1 MPLIFFL
8 VAAAAFNFFYG
19 VALLRKRNPIL
30 EMVAPSKKKKE
41 TARRSFLKELWRC
54 DEDLLSVGVVSALL
68 AAAVV
73 YGLVQ
78 FVPVSLLSGALAFV
92 FVPRFY
98 GRVLHERRKSAF
110 LQHLAR
116 CVAGMCSVL
125 RAGGEILSAL
135 EYGAKSVPEPLRS
148 EVLFVLDKAKSNVP
162 LSEAAQQMA
171 ERVGLE
177 EVRVLAEGLSLITDV
192 GGPAGIKLL
201 ESTVEFL
208 KERAMLRRKVSAAT
222 ADVRL
227 GFTIGS
233 IFPFGLAGIMALAMP
248 EYRVAFSSPSG
259 RLPLLLA
266 VALVVVGHVIMR
278 KLLKGAEEV
287 L

>member
-1 MPLIFFL
+1 MPLIFFF
-8 VAAAAFNFFYG
+8 VAAAAFSFFCG
-19 VALLRKRNPIL
+19 VALLKRRNPIL
-30 EMVAPSKKKKE
+30 EMVALQKKGKE
-41 TARRSFLKELWRC
+41 AARRSFLRELWRC
-54 DEDLLSVGVVSALL
+54 DDDLLSVGVVSALTT
-68 AAAVV
+68 AAVV
-73 YGLVQ
+73 YGLTR
-78 FVPVSLLSGALAFV
+78 FVPAAVLFAALAFV

-98 GRVLHERRKSAF
+98 GRVLQEKRKAAF

-125 RAGGEILSAL
+125 RASPDVLNAL
-135 EYGAKSVPEPLRS
+135 EYGAKSVPEPMRS
-148 EVLFVLDKAKSNVP
+148 EVLFVLDKAKSNTP
-162 LSEAAQQMA
+162 ISEAAQQMA

-177 EVRVLAEGLSLITDV
+177 EVRVLAEGLSLVTDV

-222 ADVRL
+222 ADIRL

-233 IFPFGLAGIMALAMP
+233 VFPFGLAGLMALAMP
-248 EYRVAFSSPSG
+248 EYRAAFSSPSG
-259 RLPLLLA
+259 RLPILLA
-266 VALVVVGHVIMR
+266 VALVVVGHVIVR